1 MDRVSL
7 PPYIETA
14 GSSLFGSMPL
24 LPPFEFEGVKMMVF
38 PLKANISRLTEF
50 CNSYLNLNLT
60 GENADQADFFKPA
73 TPFVFMMLLHYDK
86 MSSNITQTARN
97 IGWISQHEITFT
109 IPLEWWR
116 WSGGAPHQGELEF
129 MDWAIVSPF
138 IFVDDFVS
146 QFTGR
151 EVYGW
156 PKVMGEL
163 RANLNFSLPF
173 PTNPTEVL
181 RFSTYTLP
189 KYYQGQRTS
198 RNLLMEVDY
207 VPNSAFSTFPPN
219 LSSPW
224 FPLNVAAKATSSY
237 LSSLGTLLD
246 IGLSLRLRGFPS
258 QQERA
263 KFLFDSGK
271 VALRYASEM
280 SSGTLDPFSWWR
292 MFATNGT
299 AQDGKSRSPRHGK
312 LSIQN
317 ITVKQFP
324 DIERPHLACYQALV
338 KSAMSTSRIN
348 KAGLLGDLNLSRA
361 DLSGGY
367 SIRLHHSSL
376 HPIVETLG
384 LDSQSRERNASGET
398 VHILEPI
405 LPYWSDVDLS
415 YGLGEV
421 LYSQALPN
429 QMSKDLQRTHVAPA
443 PQTPVPNDRRFFYN
457 SIIGTA
463 ATPVHGPFTI
473 PDMLVKVYPLAAKK
487 KNLERYLANF
497 NDLGLT
503 YKDKPVVLKL
513 VDKDGKS
520 KPRVYLVSK
529 DVDSNHGDIW
539 ASSESPDWLTD
550 KSIEFFIP
558 VQLHAGSYTSNTFL
572 ISPFV
577 YNNSVRATIGDYEVN
592 GRPTQKATI
601 KSSYNDPR
609 GDMKYQP
616 SVYTELSIESFTSL
630 GDGEQAV
637 SNLLIEIVP
646 KAETIYA
653 GDESNSADFPENV
666 INFEIDMI
674 GFKQYRHAENA
685 TLACYQSIVTRSTT
699 FTIKQEGKNSGLIRD
714 SSQIKIHK
722 SQSHPI
728 VEMLGLETES
738 VYYCFITNQWISV
751 INPIVP
757 FWIQV
762 KAEEHLGK
770 TIATRLSPD
779 TPSGKTVVP
788 GGPDQAQEDWH
799 ALRFED
805 VFSLNATSHPDTN
818 GDQGNHVSVINLDLA
833 SLIEN
838 LSNNKNSEPDK
849 YSSNI

>member
-1 MDRVSL
+1 MGSVSL

-50 CNSYLNLNLT
+50 CHSYLNLNLT
-60 GENADQADFFKPA
+60 GENADQADLFKPA
-73 TPFVFMMLLHYDK
+73 APFVFMMLLHYDK

-116 WSGGAPHQGELEF
+116 WSGGAPNQGELEF

-138 IFVDDFVS
+138 IFVDDLIS

-156 PKVMGEL
+156 PKVVGEL
-163 RANLNFSLPF
+163 RTDLNFSLPF
-173 PTNPTEVL
+173 PTDPTQVL

-198 RNLLMEVDY
+198 RNLLLEVDF
-207 VPNSAFSTFPPN
+207 VPNPMFSTFPPN

-224 FPLNVAAKATSSY
+224 FPWNVAAKATSSY

-246 IGLSLRLRGFPS
+246 IGLSFRLRGYPS

-263 KFLFDSGK
+263 RFLFDSGK
-271 VALRYASEM
+271 VALHYASEM

-292 MFATNGT
+292 MFTTMST
-299 AQDGKSRSPRHGK
+299 AQDGKSRSHRHGK

-338 KSAMSTSRIN
+338 KSAMSTNRIN

-367 SIRLHHSSL
+367 NIRIHHSSL

-384 LDSQSRERNASGET
+384 LDSQSRERNSSGET

-429 QMSKDLQRTHVAPA
+429 QMSKNLQRTHAAPA
-443 PQTPVPNDRRFFYN
+443 PQTPEPDDRRYFYN
-457 SIIGTA
+457 SIIGSA

-473 PDMLVKVYPLAAKK
+473 PDMLVKVYPLAAQKD
-487 KNLERYLANF
+487 NLERYLANF
-497 NDLGLT
+497 SNLGLT
-503 YKDKPVVLKL
+503 YKEQPVTLEL
-513 VDKDGKS
+513 VDVSDAKDVADAKMPP
-520 KPRVYLVSK
+520 KCKVYLVSK
-529 DVDSNHGDIW
+529 DVDTNHGDIW
-539 ASSESPDWLTD
+539 ASPESPDWLTD

-558 VQLHAGSYTSNTFL
+558 VQLRAGSHTSNIFF

-601 KSSYNDPR
+601 RSSYNDPR
-609 GDMKYQP
+609 GDMRYQP
-616 SVYTELSIESFTSL
+616 SVYTELSIESFSSL

-637 SNLLIEIVP
+637 SNLLIEIAP
-646 KAETIYA
+646 KAEIIYTEKEPA
-653 GDESNSADFPENV
+653 SLDFTKKD
-666 INFEIDMI
+666 ISFDIDMI
-674 GFKQYRHAENA
+674 GLKQYRHCENA

-699 FTIKQEGKNSGLIRD
+699 VTIKGDGKNCGLVRD

-728 VEMLGLETES
+728 VEILGLETES
-738 VYYCFITNQWISV
+738 VYYCFIAKQWISV
-751 INPIVP
+751 LNPIVP
-757 FWIQV
+757 FWMRV
-762 KAEEHLGK
+762 KAEEHLGH
-770 TIATRLSPD
+770 TIATRLSLG
-779 TPSGKTVVP
+779 TLSGSTFVA
-788 GGPDQAQEDWH
+788 GGPDQAQEEWQ
-799 ALRFED
+799 ALRIED
-805 VFSLNATSHPDTN
+805 VFTLKATTHPNTN
-818 GDQGNHVSVINLDLA
+818 GDESNQVSILNLA
-833 SLIEN
+833 SII
-838 LSNNKNSEPDK
+838 KNRHL
-849 YSSNI
+849 